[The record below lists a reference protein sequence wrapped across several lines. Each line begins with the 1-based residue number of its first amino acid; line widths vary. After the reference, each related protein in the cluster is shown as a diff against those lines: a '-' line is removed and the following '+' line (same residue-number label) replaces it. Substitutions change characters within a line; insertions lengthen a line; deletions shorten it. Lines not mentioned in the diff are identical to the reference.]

1 MIQTDLFQQVQIPT
15 QLQERPQTVKEKVLE
30 ILQMHEWI
38 TIAELRAYFDPYE
51 PGSQSVDRYLREG
64 KGFLK
69 ADGYVIVKRHR
80 NGATWEYKLIREAK

>member
-1 MIQTDLFQQVQIPT
+1 MIQLDMFEQTK
-15 QLQERPQTVKEKVLE
+15 TVKEKVLS
-30 ILQMHEWI
+30 ILQSSGWI
-38 TIAELRAYFDPYE
+38 TIAELRSHFEWNE

-80 NGATWEYKLIREAK
+80 NGATWEYKLVKEEK